1 MHSDGPDRYSTNIK
15 NLAFTGG
22 GDPFKIICIHKLSIT
37 RRGIHIWVTGH
48 FFWTNWSMLLTVRDQ
63 TDIRTQV
70 RQNNT
75 SPALSLGGD
84 PFKITWINKL
94 PCSRRGIHICVTSI
108 FLDQLVHSMH
118 SEGPDRYSTNT
129 KNLAFTRGGDPFK
142 ITCIHKLSI
151 TRRGIHIW
159 VTGHCFWTNWSIQL
173 TVRDQ
178 TDIQTQVR

>member
-1 MHSDGPDRYSTNIK
+1 MAIFLVASER
-15 NLAFTGG
+15 
-22 GDPFKIICIHKLSIT
+22 IT
-37 RRGIHIWVTGH
+37 VQPKKKKKKKKKPSLRQPSLR
-48 FFWTNWSMLLTVRDQ
+48 Q
-63 TDIRTQV
+63 TSL
-70 RQNNT
+70 RQPSLRQPSRCRMNK
-75 SPALSLGGD
+75 ALSLGGD

-94 PCSRRGIHICVTSI
+94 PCSRRGIHIWVTSN

-159 VTGHCFWTNWSIQL
+159 VTGHFFWTNWSIQL
-173 TVRDQ
+173 IVRDQ
-178 TDIQTQVR
+178 TDIQTRVR